1 MFKYKLSAE
10 SKENIILFLQSIEV
24 EWFGILS
31 PISFTTA
38 SSDSKSS
45 DSNSSLICD
54 SLICDSLDCVTS
66 GTFVYIGEIP
76 NEINTDGEII
86 SWLSG
91 YHFDLQI
98 SNEIE
103 IPEYITE
110 HNPTNPKHKFA

>member
-1 MFKYKLSAE
+1 MFEYKLSAE

-31 PISFTTA
+31 PISFTT
-38 SSDSKSS
+38 
-45 DSNSSLICD
+45 
-54 SLICDSLDCVTS
+54 

-76 NEINTDGEII
+76 NEINAEGEII

-98 SNEIE
+98 SNRIE

-110 HNPTNPKHKFA
+110 HNPINSKHKFA